1 MVLAWPLIGVRMI
14 RCVVVEDETLTRQ
27 GLVRLLEAEGI
38 ETIAASDAYACAAA
52 LKGGP
57 VDIAVV
63 DLGLPGPGGD
73 TLVTQLAAGG
83 DTVIV
88 VLTATGDPARRIA
101 LLDLGA
107 DDYVVKPYHPGEL
120 MARIRAVLRRRPART
135 GQVVQT
141 TGWALDLA
149 ACLARPTG
157 GRSDAAVPVALTR
170 GEVAILEQ
178 LAAAEGKVVSRER
191 LCRVAAR
198 PGTEGDLRTVDTL
211 VFRLRRKLA
220 RPGLGSED
228 TIATA
233 PGFGYR
239 LVQGP
244 ASP

>member
-1 MVLAWPLIGVRMI
+1 MVIASAWIGVRMI

-38 ETIAASDAYACAAA
+38 ETVAASDAYACAAA

-57 VDIAVV
+57 VDIAVI
-63 DLGLPGPGGD
+63 DLGLPGPGGE
-73 TLVTQLAAGG
+73 TLVTQLAAGS
-83 DTVIV
+83 DTAIV
-88 VLTATGDPARRIA
+88 VLTATDDPARRIA

-120 MARIRAVLRRRPART
+120 MARIRAVLRRRQART

-141 TGWALDLA
+141 TGWKLDLA
-149 ACLARPTG
+149 ACLARPVGTG
-157 GRSDAAVPVALTR
+157 AEAAVPVALTR

-220 RPGLGSED
+220 RSGLGNED

-244 ASP
+244 AAS

>member
-1 MVLAWPLIGVRMI
+1 MVLASALIGVRMF
-14 RCVVVEDETLTRQ
+14 RCVVVEDETITRQ

-38 ETIAASDAYACAAA
+38 ETVAASDAYACAAA

-73 TLVTQLAAGG
+73 TLVAQLAARG
-83 DTVIV
+83 DTAIM
-88 VLTATGDPARRIA
+88 VLTATDDPGRRIA

-120 MARIRAVLRRRPART
+120 MARIRAVLRRRQART
-135 GQVVQT
+135 GQVVAT
-141 TGWALDLA
+141 TGWTLDLT
-149 ACLARPTG
+149 ACLAHPTG
-157 GRSDAAVPVALTR
+157 NWADGAVAVALTR

-178 LAAAEGKVVSRER
+178 LAAAGGKVVSRER

-198 PGTEGDLRTVDTL
+198 RGTEGDLRTVDTL

-220 RPGLGSED
+220 RPGLSHED

-239 LVQGP
+239 LVPGRA
-244 ASP
+244 AS